1 MVKLD
6 AASAWRFQNISTQT
20 MQTKRWCTP
29 RAKLGARRVDGRV
42 FFGPW
47 KIEGLQELVFRCSK
61 MVIFKMN
68 MVITPLLWGSN
79 MLGQF
84 PL

>member
-47 KIEGLQELVFRCSK
+47 KIEGL
-61 MVIFKMN
+61 
-68 MVITPLLWGSN
+68 
-79 MLGQF
+79 
-84 PL
+84 